1 MLKVK
6 EVSKAAIIGNKRLLD
21 STVDILY
28 NLNCIHIEDFSS
40 EDSFL
45 SIGQP
50 DKIASDTSN
59 KLVKLRS
66 FSNYLGIKPKYQ
78 ENILNEDSLLEKID
92 TVLEELDIK
101 VSKIQDSRNILEN
114 EQKNIETNIEELQPI
129 SSFPLEIEMYKGYES
144 ISVYVGYIHGN
155 DIETDIRAITT
166 DYELFS
172 SFYNKAQVIALFISV
187 KYNGQVTELLDKYE
201 FSEIRLP
208 ELTGDPQKL
217 LAGMMNRKHDIQ
229 TELTSLESQADSLED
244 QYKDFILAS
253 DEVLSI
259 STQKAEAPL
268 RFAVSENSFVI
279 DCWIPN
285 DQFENVVKIIDEKFS
300 GRVFISKLD
309 VEEEEIEP
317 ENIPVKYDNPSP
329 VKPLETIMDLYSRP
343 HYKEI
348 DPSAIIFITFPLFYG
363 LMLGDIGY
371 GLVLLMLGMIGR
383 AKIKSGDLRSLSTL
397 LVYCSISTIIFG
409 ILFAEIFGFHLF
421 GHKSIVLELL
431 GEGSALGMTF
441 HHFHLLPIL
450 DRLHPDDIP
459 VLLIITALIGVVH
472 ITLGLL
478 IGFRNEALTH
488 GIKTAVLEKIS
499 WIMLMLGIGIFALAF
514 LDYIPVICKPIG
526 AVMAVLS
533 VVMLI
538 AGEGGFAIMELPGIL
553 SNVLSYTRLA
563 AVGMSSVGI
572 AFAINEIAINMLIPE
587 GGLFII
593 LGIIVFIIGHI
604 VNTVL
609 GVVAPGLHA
618 LRLQYVEFFTKFYH
632 GGGYKFNP
640 FGYVRKYTEV
650 K

>member
-6 EVSKAAIIGNKRLLD
+6 KVSKAAIIGNKKLLD
-21 STVDILY
+21 STLDILY
-28 NLNCIHIEDFSS
+28 DLNCIHIEDFTS

-66 FSNYLGIKPKYQ
+66 FSNFLGIKPKYQ
-78 ENILNEDSLLEKID
+78 ENILNEDSLLKKFD
-92 TVLEELDIK
+92 TVLEELDINI
-101 VSKIQDSRNILEN
+101 SKIQESRNILEN
-114 EQKNIETNIEELQPI
+114 EQKIIETNIEELEPI
-129 SSFPLEIEMYKGYES
+129 SSFPLEIEMYRGYES

-166 DYELFS
+166 DYELFT

-187 KYNGQVTELLDKYE
+187 KHNEQVTELLDKYE

-229 TELTSLESQADSLED
+229 TELTSLENQIDSLED

-268 RFAVSENSFVI
+268 RFAVSEKSFII

-300 GRVFISKLD
+300 GSVFISKLD

-317 ENIPVKYDNPSP
+317 ESIPVKYDNPSP

-371 GLVLLMLGMIGR
+371 GLILLILGMIGR

-421 GHKSIVLELL
+421 GHHSIIVELF
-431 GEGSALGMTF
+431 GKDSALGLICYNF
-441 HHFHLLPIL
+441 HTLPIL
-450 DRLHPDDIP
+450 DRLGREDIP
-459 VLLIITALIGVVH
+459 ILLIITALIGVVH

-488 GIKTAVLEKIS
+488 GIKTAVLEKLS
-499 WIMLMLGIGIFALAF
+499 WIMLMLGIGIYALAF
-514 LDYIPVICKPIG
+514 LDYIPVVGKPIG

-533 VVMLI
+533 VAMLI
-538 AGEGGFAIMELPGIL
+538 AGEGGAAILELPGIL

-572 AFAINEIAINMLIPE
+572 AFAINEITDMLIIE

-593 LGIIVFIIGHI
+593 LGIIVFIIGHM
-604 VNTVL
+604 VNIVL

-632 GGGYKFNP
+632 GGGHKFDP

>member
-6 EVSKAAIIGNKRLLD
+6 KVSKAAIIGNKKLLD

-28 NLNCIHIEDFSS
+28 DLNCIHIEDFTS

-66 FSNYLGIKPKYQ
+66 FSNFLGIKPKYQ
-78 ENILNEDSLLEKID
+78 ENILNEDSLLKKFD
-92 TVLEELDIK
+92 TVLEELDINI
-101 VSKIQDSRNILEN
+101 SKIQESRNILEN
-114 EQKNIETNIEELQPI
+114 EQKIIETNIEELEPI
-129 SSFPLEIEMYKGYES
+129 SSFPLEIEMYRGYES

-166 DYELFS
+166 DYELFT
-172 SFYNKAQVIALFISV
+172 SFYDKAQVIALFISV
-187 KYNGQVTELLDKYE
+187 KHNEQVTELLDKYE

-229 TELTSLESQADSLED
+229 TELTSLESQIDSLED

-268 RFAVSENSFVI
+268 RFAVSEKSFII

-285 DQFENVVKIIDEKFS
+285 DHFENVVKIIDEKFS
-300 GRVFISKLD
+300 GSVFISKLD

-348 DPSAIIFITFPLFYG
+348 DPSVIIFITFPLFFG

-371 GLVLLMLGMIGR
+371 GLVLLILGMIGR

-421 GHKSIVLELL
+421 GHHSIIVELFGKDSTL
-431 GEGSALGMTF
+431 GLLCYNF
-441 HHFHLLPIL
+441 HTLPIL
-450 DRLHPDDIP
+450 DRLSKEDIP
-459 VLLIITALIGVVH
+459 ILLIITALIGVVH

-499 WIMLMLGIGIFALAF
+499 WIMLMLGIGIYALAF
-514 LDYIPVICKPIG
+514 LDYIPAVGELIG

-533 VVMLI
+533 VAMLI
-538 AGEGGFAIMELPGIL
+538 AGEGAAAILELPGIL

-572 AFAINEIAINMLIPE
+572 AFAINEITDMLIIE

-593 LGIIVFIIGHI
+593 LGIIVFIIGHM
-604 VNTVL
+604 VNIVL

-632 GGGYKFNP
+632 GGGHKFDP